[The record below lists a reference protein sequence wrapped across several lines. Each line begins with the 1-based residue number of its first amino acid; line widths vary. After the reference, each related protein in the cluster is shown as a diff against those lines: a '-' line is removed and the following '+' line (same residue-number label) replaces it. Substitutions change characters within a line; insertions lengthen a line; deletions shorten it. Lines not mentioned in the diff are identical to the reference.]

1 MPGSHRG
8 LAAPFVLFALFLIAG
23 AGSVKAQEEF
33 GKNKVQYGD
42 KDWYVV
48 STRHFD
54 IHFTENAGA
63 IGEYAARHLE
73 AMYDTVSR
81 IMGFPLKNKVPV
93 ILYSTPAEF
102 QQTNIIPYLLPEGV
116 GGFTEIFKNRVV
128 LPFEGSYTEFH
139 HVLQHELVHAFM
151 FDRQNSLGNKFA
163 STQQAIPL
171 WFGEGL
177 AEYSS
182 LGWNLGSEFYMMDAV
197 LFGYVGNPAE
207 NGLPGFL
214 AYKGG
219 QLFYYYLAQT
229 FGPGFIRDWVGQVAR
244 GKDVAAAFKDLA
256 KVSMRETGQIWLR
269 EIKAIY
275 WPELKD
281 RRYGKSV
288 ARQLTDHTQDLSN
301 INMQP
306 AISPDGKRIAYFSD
320 LNPMVG
326 VYIMDVEKEKVVRS
340 IAQAGQERGHLSFY
354 PFQSRISWSPDSRR
368 IAFVSKTGD
377 RDVIT
382 LADADGR
389 RTTVI
394 GPPGIQGIQSPAF
407 SPDGKTLVFSGLK
420 DGFSDLFLW
429 HLERK
434 ELKRLTHDI
443 ALDQNP
449 AFAPSGKWI
458 AFESDRTRPD
468 LPQRPRDPFASLPD
482 LGAFKDIYRI
492 GVEGGTPELILGG
505 PYDEKTPAFGPSD
518 SLIVFVS
525 NRSGIDNMY
534 LARHGGG
541 PWPDTASSAAGDTAA
556 GSGEG
561 PAWRAAPISNLTST
575 VFTPSWSKDGSR
587 LAFTLFENRGWDI
600 FLMRNPRE
608 RVIREPL
615 PKTRFVR
622 KMEDTAMRF
631 FSPLNLENLTSF
643 VRESK
648 PGNKVADKGRK
659 GSRVAGAGED
669 APDVSEPAA
678 ADTAGPRLAGEA
690 PPADTAGAG
699 GDGRLAEG
707 ADAGTGMP
715 DADVEGG
722 GSGPGDTALASAAGL
737 DTAGRSPEHAHPPS
751 SLPPEAPGR
760 AFQEVV
766 PPPEPEPPAPVD
778 SSRVAGALVTEETD
792 YLTHV
797 GEFKVKPYKPKW
809 GLELAAA
816 DIGYNTFS
824 RGVSGQTYLTVSDLL
839 GNHKISFALASGG
852 TSFRSINGLVNYDL
866 LKYRTD
872 YSFMAFNFTN
882 YLPDGPGLYFFD
894 RQFGANASI
903 RYPLSIFTRF
913 QLDLAGYSLSRS
925 LYDAIY
931 GMTVPDSIYPNEELQ
946 VVRPSVSWVNDNAE
960 YGITGPVIGRRMR
973 LTTSLVPPLFDD
985 SVSFYQVD
993 GDFRRYWMFWKKY
1006 ALAFR
1011 VTAGFS
1017 QPIGGYGNPQVYLG
1031 GGDDLIPF
1039 VARTKPGNGPEN
1051 LAEVAF
1057 SQLAVPLRGF
1067 RYYEFRGDRKFIT
1080 NIEFRYPFIETLRIA
1095 WPLPITLH
1103 YLMGVAFVDYGG
1115 AWSGVAGESELETAF
1130 DTMGLGYGY
1139 GFRLNLGIFVL
1150 RYTRAHTLEGVGIGE
1165 DEFRSYWSLGADF

>member
-1 MPGSHRG
+1 
-8 LAAPFVLFALFLIAG
+8 VLFPIAG
-23 AGSVKAQEEF
+23 AGTARAQEEF

-93 ILYSTPAEF
+93 VLYSTPAEF

-139 HVLQHELVHAFM
+139 HVLQHEMVHAFM

-163 STQQAIPL
+163 ATQQSIPL

-182 LGWNLGSEFYMMDAV
+182 LGWNLGSEFYMLDAV

-256 KVSMRETGQIWLR
+256 KVSLRETGQIWLR

-306 AISPDGKRIAYFSD
+306 AISPDGRRIAYFSD

-326 VYIMDVEKEKVVRS
+326 VYIMDVEKEKVIRS

-354 PFQSRISWSPDSRR
+354 PFQSRISWSPDSRW

-389 RTTVI
+389 RTRMI
-394 GPPGIQGIQSPAF
+394 EPPGIQGIQSPSF
-407 SPDGKTLVFSGLK
+407 SPDGQTLVFSGLK

-429 HLERK
+429 HMERK

-449 AFAPSGKWI
+449 VFAPSGKWI
-458 AFESDRTRPD
+458 AFESDRTRSD
-468 LPQRPRDPFASLPD
+468 MPQRPKDPFAGLPD

-492 GVEGGTPELILGG
+492 GVGGGAPELILGG

-518 SLIVFVS
+518 SMIVFVS

-534 LARHGGG
+534 LARYGTG
-541 PWPDTASSAAGDTAA
+541 PWPDSARVGAAGDTAA
-556 GSGEG
+556 GTGEG
-561 PAWRAAPISNLTST
+561 PAWRAAAISNLTST
-575 VFTPSWSKDGSR
+575 VFTPSWSRDGSR
-587 LAFTLFENRGWDI
+587 LAFTLFENRGWDV
-600 FLMRNPRE
+600 FLMRDPRG

-622 KMEDTAMRF
+622 KMEDSTLRF

-643 VRESK
+643 VREK
-648 PGNKVADKGRK
+648 EKEEK
-659 GSRVAGAGED
+659 RVAAAAGEKETEKETEKERRET
-669 APDVSEPAA
+669 DV
-678 ADTAGPRLAGEA
+678 
-690 PPADTAGAG
+690 
-699 GDGRLAEG
+699 
-707 ADAGTGMP
+707 AGTAMP

-722 GSGPGDTALASAAGL
+722 GAGPGDTTLASAAGL
-737 DTAGRSPEHAHPPS
+737 DTAGRSPEHANPPS
-751 SLPPEAPGR
+751 ALPPEPPGR

-766 PPPEPEPPAPVD
+766 PPPAPEPPEPVD
-778 SSRVAGALVTEETD
+778 PSRVAGSQVTEDTD

-797 GEFKVKPYKPKW
+797 GEFKVRPYKPKW
-809 GLELAAA
+809 GLEMAAA

-852 TSFRSINGLVNYDL
+852 TSFRSINGLINYDL

-872 YSFMAFNFTN
+872 WSFMAFNFSN

-894 RQFGANASI
+894 HQFGAATSV

-913 QLDLAGYSLSRS
+913 QLDISGFSLSRS

-931 GMTVPDSIYPNEELQ
+931 GVTVPDSIYPNEELQ
-946 VVRPSVSWVNDNAE
+946 VLRPSLSWVNDNAE
-960 YGITGPVIGRRMR
+960 YGITGPVIGRRLR
-973 LTTSLVPPLFDD
+973 LSTSVVPPLFDD
-985 SVSFYQVD
+985 SVAFYQVD

-1080 NIEFRYPFIETLRIA
+1080 NVEFRYPFIETLRIA

-1115 AWSGVAGESELETAF
+1115 AWSGIAGESELETAF